1 MKLLL
6 SSLSLFLLAASV
18 DAKHDERRQVRGV
31 KGKDRA
37 LEHTKGMK
45 KGGKKGVM
53 KGLAAD
59 SILGGWNVVSNILIP
74 ASAKESVSFIA
85 ESNTYFKIEATELPG
100 VYMWMECVNP
110 GTSYGFSIP
119 GTLVVTDA
127 DKDMVEFHVNAI
139 EPEITLKDVFGG
151 FVFDGSIDAD
161 NNMKVVLK
169 GFFDGATGIFNGNK
183 VDVEL
188 GPDAC
193 PV

>member
-18 DAKHDERRQVRGV
+18 DANHDDRRQVRGV
-31 KGKDRA
+31 KGKERA
-37 LEHTKGMK
+37 LATGIK
-45 KGGKKGVM
+45 KGGKKGAM

-59 SILGGWNVVSNILIP
+59 AIVGGWNVVSNILIP

-85 ESNTYFKIEATELPG
+85 GSNTYFKIEATELPG
-100 VYMWMECVNP
+100 VYMWMQCVNP
-110 GTSYGFSIP
+110 GTSFGFSVP
-119 GTLVVTDA
+119 GTLVVTDEG
-127 DKDMVEFHVNAI
+127 KDMVEFHVNAI

-161 NNMKVVLK
+161 DNMKVVLK
-169 GFFDGATGIFNGNK
+169 GFFDGVTGIFNGNK